1 MQPVHSFPV
10 YIIIVD
16 NNSEYFTFF
25 IFSEENHLCKSKTSI
40 KSFKTCLGVLWR
52 RRSKISCLVAVN
64 KSCAYDLQAKSRSMV
79 RVWLNNVWL
88 IVRSACASERTALII
103 LSLLWVMCWKPV
115 AIWSVNH
122 VENWDCLVIYEV
134 LAAELIDPNRPAI
147 LLSRSRFERAGGIW
161 TASLSL

>member
-1 MQPVHSFPV
+1 MQPIHSFPV

-40 KSFKTCLGVLWR
+40 KSFKTCLGVLCR

-103 LSLLWVMCWKPV
+103 LSLLWVICQPCGELRLFGYFISVGCW
-115 AIWSVNH
+115 INWSEQAGYTAEQVSFLASRWNLDGKS
-122 VENWDCLVIYEV
+122 VFVIR
-134 LAAELIDPNRPAI
+134 N
-147 LLSRSRFERAGGIW
+147 
-161 TASLSL
+161 